1 MRKILLT
8 IFTVIISIFSFALDG
23 YVVKVSDGDSFT
35 IKSYGKNV
43 RVRMYGIDAP
53 ELKQRYGKEAKKYLE
68 DLILGK
74 KVELKVLYEDKYRRK
89 IARVYYKS
97 KEINLEMLRSGNVWF
112 YEYHAKNEKE
122 YRRAYEEA
130 KREKRGLWKD
140 KNPENPRDF
149 RLRNKRG

>member
-68 DLILGK
+68 NLILGK

>member
-1 MRKILLT
+1 M
-8 IFTVIISIFSFALDG
+8 IISIFSFALDG
-23 YVVKVSDGDSFT
+23 YVVKVSDGDSFM
-35 IKSYGKNV
+35 IKSYGKKI

-74 KVELKVLYEDKYRRK
+74 KVELKVLYEDRYKRK
-89 IARVYYKS
+89 IARVYCDDR
-97 KEINLEMLRSGNVWF
+97 EINLEMLRSGNVWF

-122 YRRAYEEA
+122 YRKVYEEA
-130 KREKRGLWKD
+130 KKEKRGLWKD